1 MALLQQKIV
10 TIGAGTGQAN
20 LLQVLRR
27 HYANITA
34 IVGVTDNG
42 GHSGLLRQQFGIP
55 QVGDGRQVLVALAN
69 NPEMAELFDHRFSSD
84 DQTLNGA
91 SLGNFILAS
100 LCQQEGSIAAAFAAA
115 SKLLG
120 CHGTTLPFST
130 VSTDIS
136 AVLADGSKIV
146 GEWQIMDRSP
156 RLPILDLF
164 LEPAAPAYEGSVKAV
179 KGADWVIIGPG
190 SLLTGII
197 PTFLATGMA
206 EAIQQT
212 HAKLIYVS
220 NLMTQPGQTD
230 GFSVKDHI
238 LTLQKYAGRA
248 PDFVVA
254 NKAAVDPVIM
264 EHYKTIGSR
273 PILDGHNLDNLPC
286 RIIQADLVPSTDGMP
301 IQERIGQFK
310 KWTHLLVHNAAKL
323 ADILSSIIV

>member
-1 MALLQQKIV
+1 MRKVIIAGNWKSNKGITEAQDWLGKFNVNWENATVVLCVPFTLLYSLKQEIDRLQIPIELAAQNV
-10 TIGAGTGQAN
+10 SPYSAGAYTGEI
-20 LLQVLRR
+20 
-27 HYANITA
+27 H
-34 IVGVTDNG
+34 
-42 GHSGLLRQQFGIP
+42 
-55 QVGDGRQVLVALAN
+55 
-69 NPEMAELFDHRFSSD
+69 
-84 DQTLNGA
+84 
-91 SLGNFILAS
+91 
-100 LCQQEGSIAAAFAAA
+100 AA
-115 SKLLG
+115 
-120 CHGTTLPFST
+120 
-130 VSTDIS
+130 
-136 AVLADGSKIV
+136 
-146 GEWQIMDRSP
+146 QIKE
-156 RLPILDLF
+156 F
-164 LEPAAPAYEGSVKAV
+164 
-179 KGADWVIIGPG
+179 ADWVIIGPG